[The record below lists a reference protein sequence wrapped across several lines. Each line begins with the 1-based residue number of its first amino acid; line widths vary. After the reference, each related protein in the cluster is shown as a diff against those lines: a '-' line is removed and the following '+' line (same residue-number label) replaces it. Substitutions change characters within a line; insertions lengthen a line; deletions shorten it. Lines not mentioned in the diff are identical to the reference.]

1 MASSCSSLAIHSPVR
16 HNGAAWP
23 ATAEGGA
30 PVNAPDPIDLKI
42 LGLLRENASLSSG
55 QIARQLYL
63 SARTVRSRIERLRD
77 AGIIKR
83 FTIEIDREQC
93 GYPATADIVIQAE
106 ANRVHQVAERIA
118 QFPEAH
124 YVAVTT
130 GSQDISIQVYGRS
143 TDDIH
148 RFVIEKL
155 APLPGVIRMNTFVLF
170 KIVKQ
175 GCWSP
180 PFGSC
185 TAVPARRE
193 RSVQT
198 ANTP

>member
-1 MASSCSSLAIHSPVR
+1 MLASDLPVR
-16 HNGAAWP
+16 HNGAAHS
-23 ATAEGGA
+23 AASRGGT
-30 PVNAPDPIDLKI
+30 PVNAPDPIDLHI
-42 LGLLRENASLSSG
+42 LRLLRQDASLSSG
-55 QIARQLYL
+55 QIARQLYI
-63 SARTVRSRIERLRD
+63 SARTVRARIERLRD
-77 AGIIKR
+77 TGIIRR
-83 FTIEIDREQC
+83 FTIDLDRERC

-180 PFGSC
+180 VLDSC
-185 TAVPARRE
+185 DEPAR
-193 RSVQT
+193 
-198 ANTP
+198 

>member
-1 MASSCSSLAIHSPVR
+1 MH
-16 HNGAAWP
+16 
-23 ATAEGGA
+23 
-30 PVNAPDPIDLKI
+30 APDSTDLQI
-42 LGLLRENASLSSG
+42 MALLRQDASLSSG
-55 QIARQLYL
+55 RIAKELHV
-63 SARTVRSRIERLRD
+63 SPRTVRARIERLRD
-77 AGIIKR
+77 SGIIKK
-83 FTIEIDREQC
+83 FTITIDREKC

-106 ANRVHQVAERIA
+106 ANRVHQIAERIA

-148 RFVIEKL
+148 RFVIEQL

-175 GCWSP
+175 DCWSP
-180 PFGSC
+180 VVESDSEHVRRYQFGVRTVPRDTRPDEPRDGRSRR
-185 TAVPARRE
+185 TAG
-193 RSVQT
+193 
-198 ANTP
+198 